1 MINNISFGAAFIQA
15 GTAKTGSV
23 SNSKTHP
30 VFVNREDIAG
40 IAPSGYGTDIY
51 LKNVHI
57 TGGCNN
63 TTYTEKAA
71 LHVQED
77 PTEVA
82 KNLYLTS

>member
-1 MINNISFGAAFIQA
+1 MLNNISFGSAFIQA
-15 GTAKTGSV
+15 GTAKTDSI

-30 VFVNREDIAG
+30 VFVNREDVAG
-40 IAPSGYGTDIY
+40 IAPSGSGTNIY

-57 TGGCNN
+57 AGGGN

-71 LHVQED
+71 LHVEED

-82 KNLYLTS
+82 KNLQITA